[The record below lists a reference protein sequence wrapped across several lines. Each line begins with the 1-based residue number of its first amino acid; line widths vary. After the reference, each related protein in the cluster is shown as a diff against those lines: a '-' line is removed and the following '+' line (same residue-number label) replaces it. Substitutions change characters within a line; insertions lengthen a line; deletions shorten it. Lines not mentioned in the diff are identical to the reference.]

1 MKTLIFFG
9 AALILAG
16 FAQLDNPLRHVEDI
30 EQHAQ
35 QWFDNSST
43 VRYTKI
49 VRHQTLETKDGG
61 KVCYRAIHPAFVDV
75 VCLGWDKGKIVSLE
89 DYRMVNHDL

>member
-16 FAQLDNPLRHVEDI
+16 FAQMESPYRHVEDI
-30 EQHAQ
+30 EQHAKN
-35 QWFDNSST
+35 WFDNSST

-49 VRHQTLETKDGG
+49 VHHATYETEKGG

-75 VCLGWDKGKIVSLE
+75 VCLGWENNKIVNLE
-89 DYRMVNHDL
+89 DYRMVNRDL